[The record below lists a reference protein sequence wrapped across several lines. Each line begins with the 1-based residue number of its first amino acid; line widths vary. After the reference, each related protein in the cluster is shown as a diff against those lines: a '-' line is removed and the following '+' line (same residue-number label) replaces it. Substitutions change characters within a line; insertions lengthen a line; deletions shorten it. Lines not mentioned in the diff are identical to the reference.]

1 MQVLKYRKSSQILQ
15 TPLRE
20 FVSKFFSGCSLGTVL
35 RVDVSLLI
43 FLTELEVIRVI
54 GWIEK
59 LTRFKINNIFNH
71 TA

>member
-15 TPLRE
+15 TPLCE